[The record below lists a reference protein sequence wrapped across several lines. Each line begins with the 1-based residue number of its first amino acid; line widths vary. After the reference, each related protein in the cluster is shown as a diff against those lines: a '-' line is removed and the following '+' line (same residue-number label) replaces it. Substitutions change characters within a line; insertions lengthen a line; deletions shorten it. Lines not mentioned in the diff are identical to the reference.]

1 MPSSAESL
9 VFDKQYYEEIISRV
23 WRSRNLGTEEEDF
36 ITGTEE
42 THDEPQ
48 MMLKS
53 DMVSI
58 VYLTNKSITLHN
70 SKLMYTNYSHN
81 CESFQP

>member
-9 VFDKQYYEEIISRV
+9 VFDKQYYEEIHSRV

-42 THDEPQ
+42 THEEPQ

-58 VYLTNKSITLHN
+58 VYLTTTTITRYD
-70 SKLMYTNYSHN
+70 SKLECTNYSHN
-81 CESFQP
+81 CE